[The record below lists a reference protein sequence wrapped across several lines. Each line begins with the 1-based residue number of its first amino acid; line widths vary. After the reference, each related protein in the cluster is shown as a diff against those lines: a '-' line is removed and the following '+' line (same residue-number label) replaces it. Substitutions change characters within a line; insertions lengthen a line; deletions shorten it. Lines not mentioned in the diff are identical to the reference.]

1 MSEKN
6 LEPRSALEEAA
17 YNKLNRSVGVGT
29 VVRIVGPVVDVQF
42 EGQVPS
48 VYTAL
53 TVEGDTPVG
62 HVSTVLE
69 VESQLPGGVVRT
81 VAMSSTDGLTRG
93 LKVRDTGHPMMMPVG
108 PSTLGR
114 VWNVMGQPDRKSVV

>member
-42 EGQVPS
+42 EG
-48 VYTAL
+48 
-53 TVEGDTPVG
+53 
-62 HVSTVLE
+62 
-69 VESQLPGGVVRT
+69 
-81 VAMSSTDGLTRG
+81 
-93 LKVRDTGHPMMMPVG
+93 
-108 PSTLGR
+108 
-114 VWNVMGQPDRKSVV
+114 